1 MKAADP
7 ISDVA
12 VPFLVKN
19 KSGRGSTA
27 SWEYIYVIEV
37 YDRLAG
43 KESKIGTV
51 VRLMRMGSNFGI
63 LIEKGKE
70 AQYMWSHIFSRGSR
84 QVDMKLGKRDLLADL
99 FTFADGML

>member
-1 MKAADP
+1 MKSADTV
-7 ISDVA
+7 SDVA

-37 YDRLAG
+37 YDRLAE
-43 KESKIGTV
+43 KESKVGVV
-51 VRLMRMGSNFGI
+51 VRLMQMGSNFGI
-63 LIEKGKE
+63 LIEKGEE

-84 QVDMKLGKRDLLADL
+84 QIDMKRGKKDLLADF
-99 FTFADGML
+99 FTFADRMI